1 MLYVGEDRVFRLLLL
16 RLVHHHVLQAL
27 YFFSHSGVHFF
38 EVTFHLHKLRVV
50 ERIFSATII
59 NK

>member
-50 ERIFSATII
+50 E
-59 NK
+59 